1 MSDSHIHPL
10 QTDFVKN
17 KIFENAPTEKLREE
31 LHEYGEEWV
40 KDRLKEKPNAPP
52 DLSDKHTVLFTFA
65 EAAKK
70 KEIFRGFDRAHKTC
84 ENNEEFAN
92 LFIPETVTIDYS
104 EYSNVPMFK
113 NNIYT
118 KPYKDGIMLVTNVE
132 KKLKASI
139 SLRIASKLKSPQ
151 ELVDGKIIVGIYDN
165 CFRNFG
171 QIDWRNKNFD
181 NQVVFYVVVP
191 NIVKNK
197 AAKIVFKNNVHL
209 KDMIKLFRSEKPRKL
224 PSGKFKHFYDS
235 TTKAHVVL
243 SSLHHGQTLSSLT
256 EEEKKDP
263 IKVADLKKKNTYSN
277 KELLDAGYQSALT
290 ELSNNCLLLKEGF
303 WVKLE
308 EYEKKSLEEIKKE
321 YMKEIFPFTKKT
333 ISSVEEKKNIIIKEN
348 LLKIATFY
356 YHTNKGKTL
365 CDGTQINT
373 EERTQADN
381 ILFWKKIGLF
391 ELLFNVLNNKNF
403 PLCMQDSQIIND
415 ADIFD
420 DKLFLN
426 VNLSQNDTMEAG
438 REEFRQKTWNS
449 LLQKD
454 EITFNFKNKHILQEA
469 IDSQTGYLM
478 PYDGVFELLHDP
490 IFSFIRFRESE
501 NFVIA
506 VLCDNY
512 ERYFIE
518 VFDKKKIDFK
528 YIILDQLKFNEN
540 YSEECMQ
547 DIYTKLATCIRDAKV
562 LIERDSTMQ
571 YQGRR
576 KPYGSQT
583 SSVYNIYFPKIRY
596 RRNPD
601 ALQKRREED
610 FFNESK
616 KFSGTRR
623 AHIRRLVS
631 DQKPSKRQ
639 LLLAQRLNIHVP
651 DSHTFVKEAE
661 WGNNMT
667 KREVR
672 YRNTALNGLF
682 YYDNKEVEE
691 SKKIDALSPAGFEEY
706 CQEYVKKLGYSVKNC
721 QNYDGGIDIRAIKVL
736 ENHETEYLLVQCK
749 HWNKAIP
756 PGEIRDFKTAVDEES
771 SEYKKIKMFITSSEF
786 SPGAREL
793 AEKFDI
799 KLVDINALLK

>member
-1 MSDSHIHPL
+1 
-10 QTDFVKN
+10 
-17 KIFENAPTEKLREE
+17 
-31 LHEYGEEWV
+31 
-40 KDRLKEKPNAPP
+40 
-52 DLSDKHTVLFTFA
+52 
-65 EAAKK
+65 
-70 KEIFRGFDRAHKTC
+70 
-84 ENNEEFAN
+84 
-92 LFIPETVTIDYS
+92 
-104 EYSNVPMFK
+104 
-113 NNIYT
+113 
-118 KPYKDGIMLVTNVE
+118 
-132 KKLKASI
+132 
-139 SLRIASKLKSPQ
+139 
-151 ELVDGKIIVGIYDN
+151 
-165 CFRNFG
+165 
-171 QIDWRNKNFD
+171 
-181 NQVVFYVVVP
+181 
-191 NIVKNK
+191 
-197 AAKIVFKNNVHL
+197 
-209 KDMIKLFRSEKPRKL
+209 
-224 PSGKFKHFYDS
+224 
-235 TTKAHVVL
+235 
-243 SSLHHGQTLSSLT
+243 
-256 EEEKKDP
+256 
-263 IKVADLKKKNTYSN
+263 
-277 KELLDAGYQSALT
+277 
-290 ELSNNCLLLKEGF
+290 
-303 WVKLE
+303 
-308 EYEKKSLEEIKKE
+308 
-321 YMKEIFPFTKKT
+321 
-333 ISSVEEKKNIIIKEN
+333 
-348 LLKIATFY
+348 
-356 YHTNKGKTL
+356 
-365 CDGTQINT
+365 
-373 EERTQADN
+373 
-381 ILFWKKIGLF
+381 
-391 ELLFNVLNNKNF
+391 
-403 PLCMQDSQIIND
+403 
-415 ADIFD
+415 
-420 DKLFLN
+420 
-426 VNLSQNDTMEAG
+426 
-438 REEFRQKTWNS
+438 
-449 LLQKD
+449 
-454 EITFNFKNKHILQEA
+454 
-469 IDSQTGYLM
+469 
-478 PYDGVFELLHDP
+478 
-490 IFSFIRFRESE
+490 
-501 NFVIA
+501 
-506 VLCDNY
+506 
-512 ERYFIE
+512 
-518 VFDKKKIDFK
+518 
-528 YIILDQLKFNEN
+528 
-540 YSEECMQ
+540 MQ